1 MSTGLGVLVLI
12 GLALALEAWSLMNRK
27 EGDTISEVVTRNVY
41 RYPFIA
47 FLLGFLL
54 GHWVWK

>member
-1 MSTGLGVLVLI
+1 MSTGLGVLILI

-27 EGDTISEVVTRNVY
+27 AGDTISEVVTRNVY

-47 FLLGFLL
+47 FLLGMLI